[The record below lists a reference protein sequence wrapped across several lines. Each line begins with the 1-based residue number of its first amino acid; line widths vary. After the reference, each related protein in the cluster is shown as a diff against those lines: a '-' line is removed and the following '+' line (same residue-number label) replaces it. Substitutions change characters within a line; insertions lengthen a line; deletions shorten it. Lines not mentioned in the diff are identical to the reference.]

1 MRTVTEG
8 LCLAVIAAL
17 AIWGAL
23 QVPAASPGD
32 TWAGIVPMGAAL
44 ALLVIGLWITVGGLR
59 QRTADGEAIA
69 SQPGGALHVVG
80 LFIVAVL
87 YQQSLRWFGYILP
100 TAIAAPV
107 VLSMFGVRS
116 HVGLALSVV
125 LCPLAFYLIFFV
137 ALGVFPPY
145 GEVFDLMQAISG

>member
-1 MRTVTEG
+1 MGSFRKQ
-8 LCLAVIAAL
+8 AA
-17 AIWGAL
+17 A
-23 QVPAASPGD
+23 
-32 TWAGIVPMGAAL
+32 
-44 ALLVIGLWITVGGLR
+44 
-59 QRTADGEAIA
+59 GEATA
-69 SQPGGALHVVG
+69 TPSGGALHVVV
-80 LFIVAVL
+80 LFVVALL

-116 HVGLALSVV
+116 PTGLALSVV

-145 GEVFDLMQAISG
+145 GEVFDLMQAIRG